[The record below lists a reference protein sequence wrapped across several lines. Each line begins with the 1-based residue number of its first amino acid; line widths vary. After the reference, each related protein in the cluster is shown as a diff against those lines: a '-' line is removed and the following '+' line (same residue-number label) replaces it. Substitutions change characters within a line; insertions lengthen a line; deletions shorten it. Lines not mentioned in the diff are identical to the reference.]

1 MRYYPL
7 AIDSKD
13 KKILVV
19 GGGRAAYLKLKQLV
33 KTLAS
38 ITVVSK
44 QFSNEVIELKKVFGE
59 KIILESRIIDTN
71 RINIEI
77 NYNIV
82 FICTENKELNL
93 KIYKYFNDNK
103 VMAMMSNNKEASDF
117 ITMSTI
123 EKNNIIV
130 SVSTGGRSPNASK
143 LVINEVDKALNDEFI
158 EKINLL
164 CEIRELLVK
173 EKSYNYN
180 KENISDIIESLIL
193 YSNEDLLKKLKIMRE
208 ISC

>member
-19 GGGRAAYLKLKQLV
+19 GGGRAANLKLKQLV

-44 QFSNEVIELKKVFGE
+44 QFSNEVIELKKVFGD
-59 KIILESRIIDTN
+59 KIILESRTIDIN
-71 RINIEI
+71 NINIDV
-77 NYNIV
+77 NYTIV

-93 KIYKYFNDNK
+93 KIFKYYNDNK
-103 VMAMMSNNKEASDF
+103 VMAMMTNNKEASDF
-117 ITMSTI
+117 ITMATM
-123 EKNNIIV
+123 EKENITV
-130 SVSTGGRSPNASK
+130 SVSTGGRSPSASK
-143 LVINEVDKALNDEFI
+143 ILLNEVEKTLNTEFI

-208 ISC
+208 IKC